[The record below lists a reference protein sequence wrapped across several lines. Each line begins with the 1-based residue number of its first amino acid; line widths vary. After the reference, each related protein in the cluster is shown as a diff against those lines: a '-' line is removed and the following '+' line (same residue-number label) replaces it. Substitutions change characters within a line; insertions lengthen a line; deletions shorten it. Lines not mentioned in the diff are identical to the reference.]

1 MSLLTLVASI
11 LFVISYYYS
20 SYWDNVA
27 THRIVTIISKNGYLL
42 DYSSENIAFA
52 TVKVDKTVT
61 VQRNTTELDNSDI
74 QKVSLSLIKLGKKQ
88 WKWKSYIYAL
98 TERSDGTWQVVFSDL
113 NSYPTPVDQI
123 LLTVS
128 FTIFGFLLL
137 GFVSLYLSRYITKP
151 ALDAISR
158 EKRFVSDASHELKTP
173 LTAIRSNAQV
183 LQRQIAPNR
192 YLDYILSETK
202 RMDDLIQ
209 NLLGLAKLDNNPS
222 FKGFDKINLSTIC
235 DEMVLTYESLAYE
248 EGKLI
253 TSDISEDIN
262 IEGQE
267 VQLRQL
273 VTILLDNAIK
283 HSLNSGSIQISLK
296 QFKKE
301 AVLKI
306 SNPSQSYSPD
316 IMTNLFERFYQ
327 SEKSRQDTS
336 SFGLGLAIAKAIVDR
351 HHGSIK
357 AWQSNGKLYF
367 EVRFGITKRSKP

>member
-52 TVKVDKTVT
+52 TVNVNKAVT

-253 TSDISEDIN
+253 ASDISEDIN

>member
-52 TVKVDKTVT
+52 TVNVNKAVT

-158 EKRFVSDASHELKTP
+158 EKQFVSDASHELKTP

-253 TSDISEDIN
+253 ASDISEDIN

>member
-222 FKGFDKINLSTIC
+222 SKGFDKINLSTIC